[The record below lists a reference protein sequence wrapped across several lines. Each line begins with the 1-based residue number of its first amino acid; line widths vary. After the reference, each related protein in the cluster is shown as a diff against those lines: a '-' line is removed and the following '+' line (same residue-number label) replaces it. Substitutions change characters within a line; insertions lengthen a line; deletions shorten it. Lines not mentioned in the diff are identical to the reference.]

1 MDMETT
7 VQRGQAGMPVLP
19 SPLQRAGDLEMAR
32 FDLDPAWSRLTDPER
47 EQASAWAAVFR
58 RMRLAKDKGAEL
70 QLCRRDFAGI
80 LGGMST
86 GTVYRRLAAIAA
98 AGIAGAVTAHALRRA
113 QGISHAEAV
122 LPEGFISFL
131 RGLCG
136 LHQRRKFRAVWRHL
150 QRDWLIAGKTI
161 PGYGTDW
168 RGIWLAENQGGVVPE
183 RCPYTD
189 IAAGPGACSP
199 HGWSY
204 TSLLRL
210 APKKDAWAG
219 AAVGV
224 QAMQAY
230 NPSIPHTRAGLRPMQ
245 VITMDDVT
253 LDAFCWH
260 PGERAPRRPVG
271 LGVLDILTGNMV
283 SWSLVPVRERA
294 DGSQAKLDGLTRRYA
309 DAAIFCAIGIDLLD
323 GVTMLLE
330 HGTAGMD
337 PTEEER
343 INKILGAMTDGRP
356 WLKVLR
362 SSTSGAPLMQGLFRE
377 RGRGRPTHKAM
388 LESAWNLLHNELAML
403 PGPAGKDWD
412 HAPQD
417 QAGWAREDLALIRA
431 GAELLA
437 RACPEAVE
445 ALGRA
450 RTHALPYAELAEAAR
465 RVIREMNHR
474 RGHGLEGWEQCG
486 FVRPMVD
493 VGGGV
498 LADLDAAAKR
508 LGGGDPAREE
518 AARALLAP
526 AQTPVRMS
534 PAEAWASYGGR
545 NLKRW
550 DAFTATRILGPE
562 LAQRVRVSPRR
573 QFEARHA
580 FSGEAML
587 FGAMCRTADG
597 MQAFMEPGR
606 EYDVWVNPFADDAAL
621 VCETDG
627 RFVGGAPCMRATVH
641 GDREDAANVAVLG
654 VFRGE
659 QRRRMEAAAG
669 AKLARETARR
679 AGNARAL
686 AEVGSRE
693 SGIGNRE
700 SVDVAA
706 EMAASYRDDGER
718 V

>member
-1 MDMETT
+1 MNMETSLM
-7 VQRGQAGMPVLP
+7 AN
-19 SPLQRAGDLEMAR
+19 LEMAR
-32 FDLDPAWSRLTDPER
+32 FDLDPVWSRLADPDRER
-47 EQASAWAAVFR
+47 ASAWSAVFR
-58 RMRLAKDKGAEL
+58 RMRLATDKGAEL
-70 QLCRRDFAGI
+70 QLCRRDFAGV
-80 LGGMST
+80 LGSMST
-86 GTVYRRLAAIAA
+86 GTVYRHLAAI
-98 AGIAGAVTAHALRRA
+98 GELGLGGAVTAHALRRA
-113 QGISHAEAV
+113 AGVSYAETA
-122 LPEGFISFL
+122 LPAGFIAWWQ
-131 RGLCG
+131 GLCG
-136 LHQRRKFRAVWRHL
+136 LHQRRKVRAVWRHL
-150 QRDWLIAGKTI
+150 MREWLIAGKTI
-161 PGYGTDW
+161 PGYDMDW
-168 RGIWLAENQGGVVPE
+168 RGIWLAEHPGGVVPE

-189 IAAGPGACSP
+189 IAAGPVAHAP

-204 TSLLRL
+204 SSLKRL
-210 APKKDAWAG
+210 APQKDAWAG
-219 AAVGV
+219 TTVGV
-224 QAMQAY
+224 QAMQAF
-230 NPSIPHTRAGLRPMQ
+230 NPSIPHTRVGLRPMQ
-245 VITMDDVT
+245 VVTMDDVT

-283 SWSLVPVRERA
+283 SWSLVPVRERT
-294 DGSQAKLDGLTRRYA
+294 DGTQAKLDGLTRRYA
-309 DAAIFCAIGIDLLD
+309 DAAVFCAIGIDLLE

-403 PGPAGKDWD
+403 PGPAGRNWD
-412 HAPQD
+412 QAPQD
-417 QAGWAREDLALIRA
+417 QAGWAREDVALIRA

-437 RACPEAVE
+437 QACPEAIE
-445 ALGRA
+445 ALARA
-450 RTHALPYAELAEAAR
+450 RTHALPYAELSEAAR

-474 RGHGLEGWEQCG
+474 RGHDLEGWDACG

-493 VGGGV
+493 VGGV
-498 LADLDAAAKR
+498 MADLDAAAKS
-508 LGGGDPAREE
+508 LGNGDPAREE

-526 AQTPVRMS
+526 GQRPMRMS
-534 PAEAWASYGGR
+534 PAEAYASYGGR
-545 NLKRW
+545 NLRRW
-550 DAFTATRILGPE
+550 DAFAATRILGPE

-573 QFEARHA
+573 QFEARNA

-587 FGAMCRTADG
+587 FGAVCRTAEG
-597 MQAFMEPGR
+597 MQAFLEPGR
-606 EYDVWVNPFADDAAL
+606 EYDVWVNPFQADAAL

-627 RFVGGAPCMRATVH
+627 RWVGGAPCMRATVH

-686 AEVGSRE
+686 AETVSSKQWAVS
-693 SGIGNRE
+693 SGE
-700 SVDVAA
+700 AVDVAA
-706 EMAASYRDDGER
+706 EMAAAYQEVGEQ